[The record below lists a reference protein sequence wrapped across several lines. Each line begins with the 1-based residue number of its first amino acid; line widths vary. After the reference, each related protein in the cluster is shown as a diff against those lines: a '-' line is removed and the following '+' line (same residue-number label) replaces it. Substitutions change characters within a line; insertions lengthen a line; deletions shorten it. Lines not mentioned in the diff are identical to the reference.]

1 MRRGIAQ
8 KPAKKRG
15 LDSWH
20 AFATRNRADYLSSI
34 SSLPDRAGFV
44 PPFTGLCK
52 KILLVRGILLME
64 IFFFF
69 FLRIET
75 LRFLLINF
83 AFQIELIY
91 RIITKFSTETVR
103 NLKVT

>member
-1 MRRGIAQ
+1 
-8 KPAKKRG
+8 
-15 LDSWH
+15 
-20 AFATRNRADYLSSI
+20 
-34 SSLPDRAGFV
+34 
-44 PPFTGLCK
+44 
-52 KILLVRGILLME
+52 ME

-91 RIITKFSTETVR
+91 RIITKFSIETVR

>member
-1 MRRGIAQ
+1 
-8 KPAKKRG
+8 
-15 LDSWH
+15 
-20 AFATRNRADYLSSI
+20 
-34 SSLPDRAGFV
+34 
-44 PPFTGLCK
+44 
-52 KILLVRGILLME
+52 ME

-91 RIITKFSTETVR
+91 RIIIEIFNR
-103 NLKVT
+103 NCP